1 MGNSKR
7 GVFLGA
13 VYGALFLAGAGTAS
27 AGPLSVAVP
36 QEIGPPSL
44 VQEVSHFGPPPGKQ
58 CIKWTRRFNSR
69 HGYGH
74 RRCVHWK

>member
-1 MGNSKR
+1 MSKSIK
-7 GVFLGA
+7 GTPLWAVCAAFL
-13 VYGALFLAGAGTAS
+13 LAAATPVS
-27 AGPLSVAVP
+27 AGPLNVDLPRENALS
-36 QEIGPPSL
+36 SL
-44 VQEVSHFGPPPGKQ
+44 VQQLSHFGPPPGKQ